1 MVKGSTKRL
10 ANLLVPH
17 VLPGKPVEVDFT
29 SALLDLHQQIV
40 RALLV
45 TRESIKYLEPLL
57 VMHATFVLQGKVL

>member
-1 MVKGSTKRL
+1 
-10 ANLLVPH
+10 
-17 VLPGKPVEVDFT
+17 VEVDFMLVT
-29 SALLDLHQQIV
+29 LDLQQQIV

>member
-1 MVKGSTKRL
+1 MNIKQTTIS
-10 ANLLVPH
+10 LVPPA
-17 VLPGKPVEVDFT
+17 LTLNPVEVDFT

-45 TRESIKYLEPLL
+45 TRESIKHLEPLL